1 MSGVTHSFLL
11 NIYFNNEVNNLK
23 REHLEMVT
31 QTAEKICKENNLE
44 LVDVQFN
51 KEGGVWFLR
60 VYIDKRDG
68 NIDTENCAIVN
79 SKISKYLD
87 DLDPI
92 EQQYFLEVSS
102 PGIERP
108 LRRPEDFSRFRGHL
122 IRVNTYSKT
131 NGRKVFIGKL
141 EGLENDVLSLVL
153 EDSEELIELPY
164 DNVANVKL
172 SIKF

>member
-1 MSGVTHSFLL
+1 M
-11 NIYFNNEVNNLK
+11 K
-23 REHLEMVT
+23 KEHLEKIT
-31 QTAEKICKENNLE
+31 LTAEKITKENELE

-60 VYIDKRDG
+60 VFIDKSEG
-68 NIDTENCAIVN
+68 SVNTEDCAKVN

-87 DLDPI
+87 ELDPI

-108 LRRPEDFSRFRGHL
+108 LRKPEDFSRFQGHL
-122 IRVNTYSKT
+122 VRVNTYSKI
-131 NGRKVFIGKL
+131 NGRKVFVGIL
-141 EGLENDVLSLVL
+141 EGLQDDILKLID
-153 EDSEELIELPY
+153 EDTDELIELPF
-164 DNVANVKL
+164 DSVANVKL

>member
-1 MSGVTHSFLL
+1 MKKE
-11 NIYFNNEVNNLK
+11 Y
-23 REHLEMVT
+23 LEKIT
-31 QTAEKICKENNLE
+31 LTAEKITKENELE

-60 VYIDKRDG
+60 VYIDKHEG
-68 NIDTENCAIVN
+68 SVDTEDCAKVN

-87 DLDPI
+87 ELDPI

-108 LRRPEDFSRFRGHL
+108 LKKPEDFSRFQGHL
-122 IRVNTYSKT
+122 VRVNTYSKI
-131 NGRKVFIGKL
+131 NGRKVFVGKL
-141 EGLENDVLSLVL
+141 EGLENDVLRLID
-153 EDSEELIELPY
+153 EDTEELVELPY
-164 DNVANVKL
+164 DSVANVKL